1 VPRRLITVP
10 FSHYCE
16 KARWALDLAG
26 LSYVEDRHLPML
38 HWAATFRAGG
48 GRTVPVLTSD
58 DGVFADSTEI
68 LEYVDAHASSV
79 ARLYPDRAP
88 LRAECEALEDEF
100 DERLGPAARRVGYY
114 YAFADRRVILELA
127 RRAAPRWQF
136 ETMRAAL
143 PVVRSVIMRLL
154 EIDADTAARSLDEVR
169 ATFDRIAAKLRDG
182 RPYLVG
188 DCFSAADLTFAALG
202 APMVQPA
209 EHPFPTPAEL
219 FPDTVRRTWCE
230 LRAHP
235 AGAFILRLYA
245 EHRASPRTTATRGGA
260 SPDRGGVATR
270 S

>member
-1 VPRRLITVP
+1 
-10 FSHYCE
+10 
-16 KARWALDLAG
+16 
-26 LSYVEDRHLPML
+26 ML
-38 HWAATFRAGG
+38 HWAATFRVGG

-68 LEYVDAHASSV
+68 LKYVDAHASSV
-79 ARLYPDRAP
+79 ARLYPDSAP
-88 LRAECEALEDEF
+88 LRAECETLEDEF
-100 DERLGPAARRVGYY
+100 DENLGPAVRRVGYY

-143 PVVRSVIMRLL
+143 PVVRLVMMRLL
-154 EIDADTAARSLDEVR
+154 QIDADTAARSLDDVR
-169 ATFDRIAAKLRDG
+169 VTFDRIATTLEDG

-188 DCFSAADLTFAALG
+188 DRFSAADLTFAALG
-202 APMVQPA
+202 APMVQPP

-219 FPDTVRRTWCE
+219 FPDAVQRTWRE

-245 EHRASPRTTATRGGA
+245 EHRATPRATAAGGGV
-260 SPDRGGVATR
+260 SPDRGGVAAG